1 LVKKKIGLEHLLL
14 LEINKIMNDWKQKNN
29 KLTKEF
35 VFKDFN
41 EALGFINKIGHEAEL
56 LNHHPTIINTYN
68 SVIIELWT
76 HSENKV
82 TELDYLLKEK
92 IDVING

>member
-1 LVKKKIGLEHLLL
+1 
-14 LEINKIMNDWKQKNN
+14 MNDWKTKNN

-35 VFKDFN
+35 IFKDFK
-41 EALGFINKIGHEAEL
+41 EALEFINKIADEAES
-56 LNHHPTIINTYN
+56 LNHHPTIINTYS

-82 TELDYLLKEK
+82 TELDHLLKEK
-92 IDVING
+92 INLVGMSFIK

>member
-1 LVKKKIGLEHLLL
+1 
-14 LEINKIMNDWKQKNN
+14 MNDWKTKNN

-35 VFKDFN
+35 IFKDFK
-41 EALGFINKIGHEAEL
+41 EALEFINKIADEAES
-56 LNHHPTIINTYN
+56 LNHHPTIINTYS

-82 TELDYLLKEK
+82 TELDHLLKEK
-92 IDVING
+92 IDLVGMSFIK

>member
-1 LVKKKIGLEHLLL
+1 
-14 LEINKIMNDWKQKNN
+14 MNDWKTKNN

-35 VFKDFN
+35 IFKDFK
-41 EALGFINKIGHEAEL
+41 EALDFINKIADEAES
-56 LNHHPTIINTYN
+56 LNHHPTIINTYS

-82 TELDYLLKEK
+82 TELDHLLKEK
-92 IDVING
+92 INLVGMSFIK

>member
-1 LVKKKIGLEHLLL
+1 
-14 LEINKIMNDWKQKNN
+14 MNDWKTKNN
-29 KLTKEF
+29 KLIKEF

-41 EALGFINKIGHEAEL
+41 EALDFINKIANEAES
-56 LNHHPTIINTYN
+56 LNHHPTIINTYS

-82 TELDYLLKEK
+82 NELDHLLKEK
-92 IDVING
+92 IDLVGMSFIK